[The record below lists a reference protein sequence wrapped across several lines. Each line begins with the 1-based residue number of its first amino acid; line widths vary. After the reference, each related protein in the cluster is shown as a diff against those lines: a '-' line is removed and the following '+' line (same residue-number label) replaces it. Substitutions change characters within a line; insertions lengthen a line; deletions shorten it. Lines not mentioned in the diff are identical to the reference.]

1 MNRHLK
7 EVREQLW
14 RKETPQKELEE
25 KPEGFQNCTWYNIN
39 SKEARMTALEG
50 PKGLL
55 REVKGERIEGK
66 VDRDKNS
73 RPL

>member
-14 RKETPQKELEE
+14 RRKIPQKELEGG
-25 KPEGFQNCTWYNIN
+25 PGGSQNCTWYNIK
-39 SKEARMTALEG
+39 SKQARMTGAEG

-55 REVKGERIEGK
+55 REVKGERVGG
-66 VDRDKNS
+66 S
-73 RPL
+73 RS

>member
-1 MNRHLK
+1 
-7 EVREQLW
+7 
-14 RKETPQKELEE
+14 
-25 KPEGFQNCTWYNIN
+25 
-39 SKEARMTALEG
+39 MTALEG